1 MFSKM
6 VGFQNAREVIETLP
20 LPYNSLEGGVV
31 IFFKYFLMKQTE
43 IYKAICFY
51 FF

>member
-6 VGFQNAREVIETLP
+6 VGFQNAREVVETLP
-20 LPYNSLEGGVV
+20 LPYNSLEGGGGD
-31 IFFKYFLMKQTE
+31 FFQVLFNETNRNLQSYMLL
-43 IYKAICFY
+43 